1 MVVLG
6 GQHKGLI
13 LSTVNLSGTDLN
25 VHSLLYQ
32 DSFKALG
39 DNLIERHTERN
50 WDCYDKLNQFWNV
63 IYNILIP
70 KVTFTRINM
79 RTVNELL
86 WWQSYD
92 FLYAR

>member
-13 LSTVNLSGTDLN
+13 LSTVSLSCTDLN

-50 WDCYDKLNQFWNV
+50 
-63 IYNILIP
+63 
-70 KVTFTRINM
+70 
-79 RTVNELL
+79 
-86 WWQSYD
+86 
-92 FLYAR
+92 